1 MTLKRPDV
9 IVVGAGTAGCV
20 TAKRCAELGLKTMLL
35 DRRPESE
42 IGKKVCGDEISK
54 SHFEFTGIE
63 PPSGDEIS
71 YEVKGADVY
80 PPNMSNELQVRGWDD
95 FDGWTIDRQLF
106 GQRLLQRA
114 VQMGV
119 VFKPEVHVVGP
130 IHLQERVAGVVY
142 LDRHTD
148 EKMAISC
155 KLVVDA
161 SGFAGA
167 IRKKLDD
174 PLVERDIA
182 KEDVAL
188 CYREILELKNPMAEP
203 KVARV
208 YLGGD
213 AAPQGYAWV
222 FPKGPKTVNAGVGIT
237 GGKGKAAPKS
247 YFETFKKQNP
257 LLHGARV
264 LEGGGGAVPIRRPM
278 KSLVTDGIA
287 FVGDAAWQV
296 NPIHG
301 GGIGAGMRAGIIL
314 GEVAKQAIARRDL
327 SARGLWGYN
336 TLYLRGFGRRLAS
349 LEVFKRLLQAVSD
362 DDMNYGFEKR
372 LLEATDLMAANRGDG
387 LSLGM
392 RNKIG
397 RVKRGAS
404 RVKLLVKLQKAAG
417 LMKKVDRHYAKYPG
431 TPDGLENWARE
442 INKIMESA
450 KFTPKGQP
458 S

>member
-1 MTLKRPDV
+1 MKRPDV

-35 DRRPESE
+35 DRIPEAE

-63 PPSGDEIS
+63 PPRNDEIS
-71 YEVKGADVY
+71 SEVKGADVY
-80 PPNMSNELQVRGWDD
+80 PPNMRNELRVRGWED
-95 FDGWTIDRQLF
+95 FDGWTINRQAF

-114 VQMGV
+114 VHAGV
-119 VFKPEVHVVGP
+119 VLKPDVHVIGP
-130 IHLQERVAGVVY
+130 MLMQDRVAGVVY
-142 LDRHTD
+142 LDRSTE
-148 EKMAISC
+148 EKMALSC

-167 IRKKLDD
+167 IRKKLED

-203 KVARV
+203 EVARV

-222 FPKGPKTVNAGVGIT
+222 FPKGPTTVNAGVGIT
-237 GGKGKAAPKS
+237 GGKGKGSPKNN
-247 YFETFKKQNP
+247 FELFKKHNP

-264 LEGGGGAVPIRRPM
+264 LEGGGGAVPVRRPM
-278 KSLVTDGIA
+278 KSLVADGVA

-314 GEVAKQAIARRDL
+314 GEVAKQAIARRDV
-327 SARGLWGYN
+327 SAGGLWGYN
-336 TLYLRGFGRRLAS
+336 TAYLRRFGRRLAS

-362 DDMNYGFEKR
+362 EDMNFGFEKR
-372 LLEATDLMAANRGDG
+372 LLEASDLMAANRGNG
-387 LSLGM
+387 LSIGM
-392 RNKIG
+392 KDKVRKA
-397 RVKRGAS
+397 RRGAS
-404 RVKLLVKLQKAAG
+404 RVKLLMKLQKAAS
-417 LMKKVDRHYAKYPG
+417 LMKKVDRHYAQYPG
-431 TPDGLENWARE
+431 TPDGLENWTRG

-450 KFTPKGQP
+450 EFR
-458 S
+458 

>member
-1 MTLKRPDV
+1 MKRPDV

-35 DRRPESE
+35 DRRPEPE

-63 PPSGDEIS
+63 PPHGKEIS
-71 YEVKGADVY
+71 SEVKGADVY
-80 PPNMSNELQVRGWDD
+80 PPNMSNELNVRGWDD

-114 VQMGV
+114 VQTGV

-130 IHLQERVAGVVY
+130 ILLQERVAGVVY

-203 KVARV
+203 EVARV

-222 FPKGPKTVNAGVGIT
+222 FPKGPKTINAGVGIT
-237 GGKGKAAPKS
+237 GGKGKASPKS
-247 YFETFKKQNP
+247 YFEIFKHQNP
-257 LLHGARV
+257 LLHDARV

-278 KSLVTDGIA
+278 KSLVTDGVA

-362 DDMNYGFEKR
+362 EDMNYGFEKR

-387 LSLGM
+387 LSIGM
-392 RNKIG
+392 RSKIG

-431 TPDGLENWARE
+431 TPDGLENWARD

-450 KFTPKGQP
+450 RFGP
-458 S
+458 

>member
-1 MTLKRPDV
+1 LKRPDV

-20 TAKRCAELGLKTMLL
+20 TAKRCAELGLRTMLL
-35 DRRPESE
+35 DRRPEPE

-54 SHFEFTGIE
+54 SHFEFTGIK
-63 PPSGDEIS
+63 PPYDNEIS
-71 YEVKGADVY
+71 SEVKGADVY
-80 PPNMSNELQVRGWDD
+80 PPNMSNELRVRGWED
-95 FDGWTIDRQLF
+95 FDGWTIDRPLF

-114 VQMGV
+114 VQVGV
-119 VFKPEVHVVGP
+119 VFKPEVHVIGP
-130 IHLQERVAGVVY
+130 ILLQERVAGVVY

-148 EKMAISC
+148 EKMALSC

-161 SGFAGA
+161 SGFAGV

-188 CYREILELKNPMAEP
+188 CYREILDLKNPMAEP
-203 KVARV
+203 EVARV

-222 FPKGPKTVNAGVGIT
+222 FPKGPKTINAGVGIT
-237 GGKGKAAPKS
+237 GGKGKGSPKS
-247 YFETFKKQNP
+247 HFETFKKQNP

-278 KSLVTDGIA
+278 KSLVADGVA

-314 GEVAKQAIARRDL
+314 GEVAKQAIARRDV
-327 SARGLWGYN
+327 SAGGLWGYN

-362 DDMNYGFEKR
+362 EDMNYGFEKR
-372 LLEATDLMAANRGDG
+372 LLEANDLMAANRGDG
-387 LSLGM
+387 LSIGI
-392 RNKIG
+392 RSKIRKAG
-397 RVKRGAS
+397 RGAS
-404 RVKLLVKLQKAAG
+404 RVKLLFKLQKAAS
-417 LMKKVDRHYAKYPG
+417 LMKKVDRHYAQYPG
-431 TPDGLENWARE
+431 TPDGLENWTRG
-442 INKIMESA
+442 ISKIMGSA
-450 KFTPKGQP
+450 EF
-458 S
+458 SS

>member
-1 MTLKRPDV
+1 MKRPDV

-35 DRRPESE
+35 DRRPEPE

-63 PPSGDEIS
+63 PPRGKEIS
-71 YEVKGADVY
+71 SEVKGADVY
-80 PPNMSNELQVRGWDD
+80 PPNMSNELQVRGWDE
-95 FDGWTIDRQLF
+95 FDGWTINRSLF

-114 VQMGV
+114 VQVGV
-119 VFKPEVHVVGP
+119 VFRPEVHVIGP
-130 IHLQERVAGVVY
+130 ILLQERVAGVVY

-148 EKMAISC
+148 EKMALSC

-188 CYREILELKNPMAEP
+188 CYREILDLKNPMAEP

-222 FPKGPKTVNAGVGIT
+222 FPKGPKTINAGVGIT
-237 GGKGKAAPKS
+237 GGKGKGSPKNH
-247 YFETFKKQNP
+247 FETFKKQNP
-257 LLHGARV
+257 LLHGAHV
-264 LEGGGGAVPIRRPM
+264 LEGGGGAVPVRRPM
-278 KSLVTDGIA
+278 KSLVADGVA

-314 GEVAKQAIARRDL
+314 GEVAKQAIARRDV
-327 SARGLWGYN
+327 SAKGLWGYN
-336 TLYLRGFGRRLAS
+336 TLYLRRFGRRLAS
-349 LEVFKRLLQAVSD
+349 LEVFKKLLQAVSD
-362 DDMNYGFEKR
+362 EDMNFGFEKR
-372 LLEATDLMAANRGDG
+372 LLEASDLMAANRGDG
-387 LSLGM
+387 LSIGM
-392 RNKIG
+392 KDKVRK
-397 RVKRGAS
+397 VKRGAS
-404 RVKLLVKLQKAAG
+404 RVKLLLKLQKATS
-417 LMKKVDRHYAKYPG
+417 LMKKVDRHYAQYPG
-431 TPDGLENWARE
+431 TPDGLESWTRG
-442 INKIMESA
+442 ITKIMESA
-450 KFTPKGQP
+450 KFG